1 MHESD
6 TRPATGPLA
15 EGARGVKE
23 KAGNKARQLADQAE
37 SVADKG
43 KQRLA
48 SRLGDVAHAFHRTGE
63 ELRSEQQEG
72 LSQLTDAVAS
82 RIERVA
88 SYLEGGDVRSMAAEV
103 ESFAR
108 RQPALFLGG
117 AFTLGLFAARFLRS
131 SAHHTDYGVTDYEQ
145 PSGYETEPSSN
156 WRDDPIAGRSEVWG
170 G

>member
-15 EGARGVKE
+15 EGARSVKE
-23 KAGNKARQLADQAE
+23 QAGVKARQLADQAE
-37 SVADKG
+37 SAADKG

-48 SRLGDVAHAFHRTGE
+48 SRLGDVAQAFHRTGE
-63 ELRSEQQEG
+63 ELRSEQKDG
-72 LSQLTDAVAS
+72 LSDFTDAVAT

-117 AFTLGLFAARFLRS
+117 AFTLGLVAARFLKS
-131 SAHHTDYGVTDYEQ
+131 SSRHGAELEPEQ
-145 PSGYETEPSSN
+145 SSN
-156 WRDDPIAGRSEVWG
+156 WRDDPIGGYSDAWG